1 MIIKVC
7 GISEIENTKQI
18 AALDVDMVGFNFY
31 KPSSR
36 YISVQQAKILASSIG
51 SSIKKVGVFVNESL
65 EQVQS
70 IYRLVNLDYAQL
82 HGDESL
88 NYCDELSK
96 TCKIIKVF
104 RVDEGFDLSVV
115 YPYETCASYFLFD
128 TKTKS
133 FGGSGKEF
141 NWDILHEYKGATP
154 FLLSGGIG
162 PESAE
167 AVDKWHHDAYIGV
180 DINSKFELQPALKNV
195 AEVKQFS
202 RTIKKSFKQKN
213 L

>member
-7 GISEIENTKQI
+7 GIGEIENVKQI
-18 AALDVDMVGFNFY
+18 AALDIDMIGFNFY

-36 YISVQQAKILASSIG
+36 YISVEQAKMLASKVRSGI
-51 SSIKKVGVFVNESL
+51 SKVGVFVNEELNHVRSVYD
-65 EQVQS
+65 QVE
-70 IYRLVNLDYAQL
+70 LDYAQL

-88 NYCDELSK
+88 AYCNELSK
-96 TCKIIKVF
+96 TCKVIKVF
-104 RVDEGFDLSVV
+104 RVDDDFDMSVV
-115 YPYETCASYFLFD
+115 YPFETCSAYFLFD
-128 TKTKS
+128 TKTKL

-141 NWDILHEYKGATP
+141 NWEILKAYKGATP

-167 AVDKWHHDAYIGV
+167 AVHNWTHDAYVGV
-180 DINSKFELQPALKNV
+180 DINSKFEVKPAIKNV
-195 AEVKQFS
+195 AEVNQFAE
-202 RTIKKSFKQKN
+202 TIKESFKQKN